1 MTNRTRWRSN
11 YQVGEGLAP
20 INRFSRHIFYPCP
33 TPVLGFSRS
42 CIVVFVMLNDV
53 KGAVIVRF
61 VGIINSYCLNFLFRK
76 TSCNIIMDH
85 DVRSDFYIKMMFGSF
100 LHHVVCKR
108 THVLFT
114 LFAFVFA

>member
-1 MTNRTRWRSN
+1 
-11 YQVGEGLAP
+11 
-20 INRFSRHIFYPCP
+20 
-33 TPVLGFSRS
+33 
-42 CIVVFVMLNDV
+42 MLNDM

-61 VGIINSYCLNFLFRK
+61 VGIDGIINSYCLNFLFRK
-76 TSCNIIMDH
+76 RSCNIIMDH

-100 LHHVVCKR
+100 LHRVVRKR